1 MPRYDYL
8 MQAEAGYCQITGKPA
23 RCWMR
28 SAHPDKPHL
37 KMLASPLR
45 LDGQRPRN
53 RAAPLLG
60 ADSKTILAELGCDA
74 DEIAGFRQSG
84 VI

>member
-1 MPRYDYL
+1 V
-8 MQAEAGYCQITGKPA
+8 
-23 RCWMR
+23 
-28 SAHPDKPHL
+28 
-37 KMLASPLR
+37 LASPLR